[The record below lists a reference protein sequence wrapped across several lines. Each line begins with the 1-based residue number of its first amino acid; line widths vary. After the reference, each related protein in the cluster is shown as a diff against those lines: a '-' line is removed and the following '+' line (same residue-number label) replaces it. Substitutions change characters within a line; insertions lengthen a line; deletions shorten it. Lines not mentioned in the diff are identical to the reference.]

1 MWICIKDT
9 EEVVND
15 IFDKELD
22 IIEIK
27 KYCYEN

>member
-27 KYCYEN
+27 KILL